1 MDSVNDVGF
10 RPGIDISARLKELY
24 EQIDY
29 IYRKAAVQSAFSCY
43 GCDGAKCCTVDL
55 IVHTFAEML
64 YMRRGLGALNRPT
77 RLEIKKRS
85 KQVVELKR
93 LDSLGEYR
101 NAICAANFDG
111 KCKIY
116 DYRPMICRLAGI
128 PHFIDKPNSTR
139 VFGPGCDRFELNAC
153 DNISVEKIDRTPFY
167 RKLAELEIE
176 TINTQ
181 GRRTQSLTIAEILAG

>member
-1 MDSVNDVGF
+1 
-10 RPGIDISARLKELY
+10 
-24 EQIDY
+24 
-29 IYRKAAVQSAFSCY
+29 
-43 GCDGAKCCTVDL
+43 
-55 IVHTFAEML
+55 
-64 YMRRGLGALNRPT
+64 
-77 RLEIKKRS
+77 
-85 KQVVELKR
+85 
-93 LDSLGEYR
+93 
-101 NAICAANFDG
+101 
-111 KCKIY
+111 
-116 DYRPMICRLAGI
+116 MICRLAGI